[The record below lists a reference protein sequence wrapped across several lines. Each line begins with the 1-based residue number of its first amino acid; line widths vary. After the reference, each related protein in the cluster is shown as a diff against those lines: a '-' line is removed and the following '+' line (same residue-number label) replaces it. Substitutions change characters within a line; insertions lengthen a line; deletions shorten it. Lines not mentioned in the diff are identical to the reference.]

1 MGCVSIS
8 TIETQHK
15 TFESS
20 NAISSD
26 SEVDIKFVTMA
37 PAFCITEDQ
46 KYFLNSIVKKYFFTR
61 STDRATVIVR
71 QNFSN
76 NLVAGI
82 LNAAIAV
89 STFTIVPMYY
99 DTSFDFLITLDR
111 GAAHSE
117 VFYAFVND
125 RGLVSILAIP
135 FMFTRSLNN
144 VRRNNIENAL
154 YLSSRQGT
162 SRNEVLS
169 KVETY
174 TPKICPAIT
183 DSKFKF

>member
-8 TIETQHK
+8 TIETQYK

-26 SEVDIKFVTMA
+26 SEVDIKFVAMA
-37 PAFCITEDQ
+37 PEFCITEDQ
-46 KYFLNSIVKKYFFTR
+46 KYFLNSIVKKYFFTS
-61 STDRATVIVR
+61 STDRATVTVR

-76 NLVAGI
+76 NLVVGI
-82 LNAAIAV
+82 LNAVLVV
-89 STFTIVPMYY
+89 STFTVVPMYY
-99 DTSFDFLITLDR
+99 DTSFDFLITVDR
-111 GAAHSE
+111 GAGHSE
-117 VFYAFVND
+117 NFYAFVND
-125 RGLVSILAIP
+125 RGLGSILAIP
-135 FMFTRSLNN
+135 FMFTRSLSS
-144 VRRNNIENAL
+144 VRRNNIENAF
-154 YLSSRQGT
+154 YLSSMQGT

-174 TPKICPAIT
+174 TPKLCPTFT